1 MGKQIK
7 EILKN
12 KVDPVLASH
21 YGGSVLTGIND
32 GVAYVRLTGA
42 CATCPAATETIETV
56 VKTALLGEVEGL
68 EDVELDLSVSD
79 DLINMAHRI
88 LNHEL

>member
-1 MGKQIK
+1 MEKQIK

>member
-1 MGKQIK
+1 MEKQIK

-42 CATCPAATETIETV
+42 CATCPAATETIETI

>member
-1 MGKQIK
+1 MEKQIK

-42 CATCPAATETIETV
+42 CATCLAATETIETV